1 MKRLIGLMA
10 AAAFALVVGT
20 PAMAADHAAV
30 GADKCA
36 KMCHKV
42 EYTSWAAS
50 KHGTAAKKTECEACH
65 GNGAD
70 YMKMAVMKD
79 PVKAKEAG
87 RLSAIR
93 LLNAAIKQRE
103 VDERVELDDTAVA
116 AVIEKLVKQR
126 KDSVTQYEAA
136 NRQDL
141 ADIEKAEI
149 EILSAY
155 LPEKMGSEEVAAA
168 VAAAVTQTGAKGP
181 ADMGKLMGV
190 LKPRLAG
197 KADMAEVSKLVKA
210 ALAG

>member
-1 MKRLIGLMA
+1 MSLKARITEDMK
-10 AAAFALVVGT
+10 T
-20 PAMAADHAAV
+20 AM
-30 GADKCA
+30 
-36 KMCHKV
+36 
-42 EYTSWAAS
+42 
-50 KHGTAAKKTECEACH
+50 
-65 GNGAD
+65 
-70 YMKMAVMKD
+70 
-79 PVKAKEAG
+79 KAKETA

-103 VDERVELDDTAVA
+103 VDERIELDDTAVA

-149 EILSAY
+149 EILAAY
-155 LPEKMGSEEVAAA
+155 LPEKMGSAEVAAA
-168 VAAAVTQTGAKGP
+168 VAAAVAQTGAKGP
-181 ADMGKLMGV
+181 ADMGKLMAV
-190 LKPRLAG
+190 LKPQLAG